1 LDRVSTPGGSTEAR
15 TRLASDADLV
25 AALRGGDEAAFEHLL
40 RTYGGRLLA
49 VTRRLLGNEEDAR
62 DAVQETFLRAFR
74 SLGSFEGGSLLST
87 WLHRIAVNTALMR
100 LRSRK
105 RKPEEPIESLLP
117 AFREDG
123 HFSER
128 FQAWTEPPD
137 DEAARREREVL
148 VRQAIDRLPEH
159 YRTVLL
165 LRDIEELSTTDVA
178 EQLGVTTNAVK
189 LRLHRARQALRTLL
203 APQFRSPAR

>member
-1 LDRVSTPGGSTEAR
+1 LSTPGSSTESHAR
-15 TRLASDADLV
+15 FASDADLV
-25 AALRGGDEAAFEHLL
+25 TALRAGDETAFEHLV
-40 RTYGGRLLA
+40 RTYGPRLLA
-49 VTRRLLGNEEDAR
+49 VTRRLLGHEEDAR

-87 WLHRIAVNTALMR
+87 WLHRIAVNTALMK

-105 RKPEEPIESLLP
+105 RKPEEPIDGLLP

-128 FQAWTEPPD
+128 FQAWTEAPD
-137 DEAARREREVL
+137 EEAARREHERL
-148 VRQAIDRLPEH
+148 VRRAIDQLPEH

-165 LRDIEELSTTDVA
+165 LRDIEELGTADVA
-178 EQLGVTTNAVK
+178 EQLGVTPNAVK

-203 APQFRSPAR
+203 AAQLRSPSR